1 MEELVIR
8 AAEGMRRAGFEVV
21 EVQTAIEARNYLL
34 SQIGEGQSVG
44 VGGSLSVR
52 ANNTLEM
59 LAEKGCRVYSH
70 WGAPAEDVDDILL
83 HARTADIYLTSAN
96 AVTKDGAL
104 VLIDGRGNRVG
115 AVCDGPH
122 DVYFVISHSKVVDGG
137 LSAAIARIKRV
148 ASPQNTRRLRIDT
161 PCARTGKCGGS
172 ECKNSICRL
181 TLALDYAPRNR
192 RMVVVLVEEPM
203 GY

>member
-1 MEELVIR
+1 MDELIRR
-8 AAEGMRRAGFEVV
+8 AADGMRRAGFEVV
-21 EVQTAIEARNYLL
+21 EVKTALEARDYLL
-34 SQIGEGQSVG
+34 AQIGKNQSVG

-70 WGAPAEDVDDILL
+70 WGAAPEKANEILKNAREADV
-83 HARTADIYLTSAN
+83 YLTSAN

-137 LSAAIARIKRV
+137 LSAAIARIKSV
-148 ASPQNTRRLRIDT
+148 ASPQNTRRLGIDT
-161 PCARTGKCGGS
+161 PCARTGKCGGAA
-172 ECKNSICRL
+172 CTNSICCL
-181 TLALDYAPRNR
+181 TLALEHAPKNR
-192 RMVVVLVEEPM
+192 RMVVVLVEEAM